1 MNEKEVFIDG
11 MSDLVKFVFSD
22 NYDNNKMIIQSTDF
36 NNTRDLY
43 FFCIEL
49 TIKGIAK
56 LFGNDNETV
65 DISLL
70 SIDDINII
78 KQKLSNAAI
87 ELILD
92 IIPLE
97 EGFYNDNENSDII
110 YDIPHNDLENNY
122 KLEDYS
128 LIIRKK
134 EFFYSIKFK
143 IIEFI

>member
-36 NNTRDLY
+36 KNTRDLY

-143 IIEFI
+143 IIDFI

>member
-56 LFGNDNETV
+56 LFGNDN
-65 DISLL
+65 
-70 SIDDINII
+70 
-78 KQKLSNAAI
+78 
-87 ELILD
+87 
-92 IIPLE
+92 
-97 EGFYNDNENSDII
+97 
-110 YDIPHNDLENNY
+110 
-122 KLEDYS
+122 
-128 LIIRKK
+128 
-134 EFFYSIKFK
+134 
-143 IIEFI
+143 